1 MTPQNVGRA
10 LCQQREQRG
19 ITLERAAEATHIR
32 KHYLQALEEGNFG
45 ALPSA
50 AQVRG
55 FLRAYASFLDLDPE
69 TLFDLLRQPVPE
81 TAAAEAATVDDAPP
95 ADSGPPADS
104 TSAPEA
110 ASIAPP
116 PAPKPAAPQPTAE
129 FSAIGAQLSA
139 RRQQIE
145 LTLQEVE
152 QNTHIPEHY
161 LTRLE
166 KGDFDSFPS
175 PTQARGMLGNY
186 ADFLGLESDALLL
199 QYAEALQARFQARA
213 AAKPQPARPKFTR
226 PSLPPLK
233 FRLPEWAQPLLTR
246 DVAFGALMGILLL
259 GFITFS
265 IGRVLET
272 RASQSIEPTAP
283 ALGSLLEPTDTPD
296 PLNNNAANGGES
308 INLLGSPTP
317 TSTPGFLGDAT
328 VQASSGNINLRL
340 LSLQRV
346 WMRVTVDGQVQF
358 EGRTNP
364 GQNYSY
370 SANGQIVLLTGNGA
384 GLRAFLND
392 QDMGI
397 VGLFG
402 EVSNVVFNAQGA
414 ATATPSPTPTIDP
427 ALLTATAE
435 ATPSATPTG
444 TPEP

>member
-1 MTPQNVGRA
+1 MSPQTVGRA
-10 LCQQREQRG
+10 LSQQREERG

-55 FLRAYASFLDLDPE
+55 FLRAYASYLDLDAE
-69 TLFDLLRQPVPE
+69 DLFELLRQP
-81 TAAAEAATVDDAPP
+81 
-95 ADSGPPADS
+95 
-104 TSAPEA
+104 APEA
-110 ASIAPP
+110 AAADAPSVEAEPQAAAAATIAPP
-116 PAPKPAAPQPTAE
+116 PAPRPEKAAPTAE
-129 FSAIGAQLSA
+129 FAAIGAQLVA

-161 LTRLE
+161 LARLE
-166 KGDFDSFPS
+166 SGDFDSFPS

-186 ADFLGLESDALLL
+186 ADFLGLESEALLL
-199 QYAEALQARFQARA
+199 QYAEALQARFQQRA
-213 AAKPQPARPKFTR
+213 EAKPKPARPKLSR
-226 PSLPPLK
+226 PKLPPLK

-246 DVAFGALMGILLL
+246 DVAFGALVGVLLL
-259 GFITFS
+259 AFITFS
-265 IGRVLET
+265 IGRVLDT
-272 RASQSIEPTAP
+272 RAQQSIEPTAP
-283 ALGSLLEPTDTPD
+283 ALGSLLEPTATPD
-296 PLNNNAANGGES
+296 AQNGQSGSES

-317 TSTPGFLGDAT
+317 TNTPGFIGDAT
-328 VQASSGNINLRL
+328 VQAGTGNINLRL

-370 SANGQIVLLTGNGA
+370 GANGQIVLLTGNGA
-384 GLRAFLND
+384 GLRAFLNE
-392 QDMGI
+392 QDLGI
-397 VGLFG
+397 IGLFG
-402 EVSNVVFNAQGA
+402 EVANVVFNAQGA
-414 ATATPSPTPTIDP
+414 ATATPSPSPTIDP
-427 ALLTATAE
+427 AVLTATAE
-435 ATPSATPTG
+435 ATPSATPTPTP

>member
-1 MTPQNVGRA
+1 MTPQTVGRA
-10 LCQQREQRG
+10 LSQQREQRG
-19 ITLERAAEATHIR
+19 ITLERAAQATHIR
-32 KHYLQALEEGNFG
+32 LHYLQALEEGNFG

-55 FLRAYASFLDLDPE
+55 FLRAYASYLELDPE
-69 TLFDLLRQPVPE
+69 ALFDLLRNP
-81 TAAAEAATVDDAPP
+81 T
-95 ADSGPPADS
+95 
-104 TSAPEA
+104 PEA
-110 ASIAPP
+110 APEEAAAGPVASEPAAQAEAIAPP
-116 PAPKPAAPQPTAE
+116 PPPKQPPAAPSAE
-129 FSAIGAQLSA
+129 FAAIGAQLNA

-166 KGDFDSFPS
+166 QGDFDSFPS

-199 QYAEALQARFQARA
+199 QYAEALQQRFQERA
-213 AAKPQPARPKFTR
+213 AAKEKPARPKLRR

-246 DVAFGALMGILLL
+246 DVAFGALMGLLLL

-265 IGRVLET
+265 IGRVLDT
-272 RASQSIEPTAP
+272 RANQNIEPTAP
-283 ALGSLLEPTDTPD
+283 PLGSLLESSATPD
-296 PLNNNAANGGES
+296 PQNGQTGSES

-317 TSTPGFLGDAT
+317 TNTPGLLGETT
-328 VQASSGNINLRL
+328 VQAGTGNINLRL

-346 WMRVTVDGQVQF
+346 WMRVVVDGQVQF

-370 SANGQIVLLTGNGA
+370 SANGQIVLLTGSGA
-384 GLRAFLND
+384 GLRAFLNE
-392 QDMGI
+392 QDLGI

-402 EVSNVVFNAQGA
+402 EVSTVVFNAQGA
-414 ATATPSPTPTIDP
+414 ATATPSPSPTVDP
-427 ALLTATAE
+427 ELFT
-435 ATPSATPTG
+435 ATPTPTVTE
-444 TPEP
+444 TPQP

>member
-1 MTPQNVGRA
+1 MTPQTVGRA
-10 LCQQREQRG
+10 LSQQREQRG

-55 FLRAYASFLDLDPE
+55 FLRAYAGYLDLDAE
-69 TLFDLLRQPVPE
+69 DLFALLRQPAVEQAAPDSE
-81 TAAAEAATVDDAPP
+81 ATPSADAAA
-95 ADSGPPADS
+95 
-104 TSAPEA
+104 SAPTDEA
-110 ASIAPP
+110 SFAPP
-116 PAPKPAAPQPTAE
+116 PPPKPANPAPSTE
-129 FSAIGAQLSA
+129 FAAIGAQLVA

-161 LTRLE
+161 LARLE

-175 PTQARGMLGNY
+175 PTQARGMLSNY

-199 QYAEALQARFQARA
+199 QYAEALQVRFQERA
-213 AAKPQPARPKFTR
+213 AAKPVAKPKIKRPK
-226 PSLPPLK
+226 LPPLK

-259 GFITFS
+259 GFIAFS

-272 RASQSIEPTAP
+272 RATQNIEPTAP
-283 ALGSLLEPTDTPD
+283 PLGSLLEPSATPGAE
-296 PLNNNAANGGES
+296 NGAAGGES

-358 EGRTNP
+358 DGRTNP

-370 SANGQIVLLTGNGA
+370 GANGQIVLLTGNGA

-392 QDMGI
+392 QDLGI

-435 ATPSATPTG
+435 ATPSVTPTG
-444 TPEP
+444 TPQP

>member
-10 LCQQREQRG
+10 LSQQREQRG
-19 ITLERAAEATHIR
+19 IPLERAAQATHIR
-32 KHYLQALEEGNFG
+32 LHYLQALEEGNFG

-55 FLRAYASFLDLDPE
+55 FLRAYASYLELDPE
-69 TLFDLLRQPVPE
+69 ALFDLLRNPTPE
-81 TAAAEAATVDDAPP
+81 TETPVEPAPASQPAVQAESVAPP
-95 ADSGPPADS
+95 TPPKQ
-104 TSAPEA
+104 P
-110 ASIAPP
+110 
-116 PAPKPAAPQPTAE
+116 PAAPSAE
-129 FSAIGAQLSA
+129 FITIGAQLST

-161 LTRLE
+161 LARLE

-199 QYAEALQARFQARA
+199 QYAEALQLRFQERA
-213 AAKPQPARPKFTR
+213 AAKEKPTRPKLRR

-246 DVAFGALMGILLL
+246 DVAFGALMGVLLL

-265 IGRVLET
+265 IGRVLDT
-272 RASQSIEPTAP
+272 RANQNIEPTAP
-283 ALGSLLEPTDTPD
+283 PLGSLLESSATPD
-296 PLNNNAANGGES
+296 PQNGQTGSES

-317 TSTPGFLGDAT
+317 TNTPGLLGEIT
-328 VQASSGNINLRL
+328 VQAGTGNINLRL

-370 SANGQIVLLTGNGA
+370 NANGQIVLLTGSGA
-384 GLRAFLND
+384 GLRAFLNE
-392 QDMGI
+392 QDLGI
-397 VGLFG
+397 IGLFG
-402 EVSNVVFNAQGA
+402 EVSTVVFNAQGA
-414 ATATPSPTPTIDP
+414 ATATPSPSPTADP
-427 ALLTATAE
+427 AQFT
-435 ATPSATPTG
+435 ATPTPTVTE
-444 TPEP
+444 TPQP